1 MPAYVRDCEAVWV
14 TAASDDTAM
23 AETGHKIHSVPE
35 KLQEQKEELG
45 DREFLDPR
53 EAYSELVP

>member
-1 MPAYVRDCEAVWV
+1 
-14 TAASDDTAM
+14 M